1 MASNVAFGVND
12 LNATTL
18 STSSTADVPR
28 EDELLLW
35 LNTFLRSRYRQI
47 EDLRDSIAFAQ
58 IMDAAV
64 PDAIP
69 LDLFDYNA
77 SSYES
82 YYRNASILRAALDTV
97 DLSSAGI
104 DADKIAV
111 GQLEANFSLLYF
123 CYTFIT
129 NENAG
134 AVKNYDAMACREAAL
149 ASQGLSTMNKF
160 LLRPG
165 HIQKDLPPPADDTEA
180 AETRVSKPNPDVDKM
195 PPLPEQQG
203 DKRQHGNGGAHA
215 ADGDSERVEELRYLV
230 ASLETE
236 MTSRIMALNVLTE
249 NIRAV
254 RSEVGS
260 STAFGEHRCL
270 GDVTVFVFK
279 DFLHFLCIEVPELVF
294 SLFVFL
300 RFLFVCL
307 DVHAPVC
314 TYVCHALCTFLQR
327 N

>member
-1 MASNVAFGVND
+1 MSSNLAFGVAD
-12 LNATTL
+12 LNATNL
-18 STSSTADVPR
+18 SASSVADVPR
-28 EDELLLW
+28 EDELLHW

-129 NENAG
+129 NENAD
-134 AVKNYDAMACREAAL
+134 AVENYDAMGCREAAL

-160 LLRPG
+160 LLRPS
-165 HIQKDLPPPADDTEA
+165 HSQNDPQSDDTEP
-180 AETRVSKPNPDVDKM
+180 ESGIRKSTFDFEEK
-195 PPLPEQQG
+195 PLPEQIIS
-203 DKRQHGNGGAHA
+203 RQRDN

-254 RSEVGS
+254 RSERDHYFDKLTGIEK
-260 STAFGEHRCL
+260 ACQLFKNGPDRADAEHLLSLMRVEN
-270 GDVTVFVFK
+270 DS
-279 DFLHFLCIEVPELVF
+279 DFQDLAAV
-294 SLFVFL
+294 
-300 RFLFVCL
+300 
-307 DVHAPVC
+307 
-314 TYVCHALCTFLQR
+314 
-327 N
+327 